1 MANNTWRD
9 RSVHGGT
16 AWHFGHCGI
25 TSGATGDCSMGLVG
39 SFGLSSQAAKSG
51 WPTAIHEC
59 VLKCRS
65 CEQCRYVTVSL
76 QYQDCSWYHECSL
89 EDIKSERLFRSGMVS
104 RGGTALPRRKKR
116 VALVFFG
123 KHGHFDE
130 QSGSA
135 LRSQSMLPRHR
146 ANERLLQVAHAAW
159 KRHLLQS
166 NARDISFDVFAHSWS
181 PETSTSFTELWRGMI
196 RRQKHEPT
204 RYANTTASSSS
215 DLVFRCRVPAIGCE
229 RTVSQV
235 LSLEKALSLR
245 REHELEVGEKYDL
258 VLVARH
264 DIALLRPL
272 RLPPAVFGL
281 AGRDVVFPFYC
292 PGRCQGE
299 PAVTPSG
306 ATSCTLG
313 GQQCPV
319 TYGGR
324 SPAEFTYWMID
335 WLFLGAPD
343 AVDAMGDAT
352 RRLNE
357 YAMALSRFSPYLGTH
372 ALWPWHA
379 LSTNLSL
386 HWGLLVTERDVTL
399 ARHVATGTLS
409 RACWWERSGPPPEPL
424 HLQRPALLDQMCP
437 YAKLSKCSCRT
448 HERALVTSRNGE
460 IVDVPALV

>member
-25 TSGATGDCSMGLVG
+25 TSGATAGDCSMGLVG

-76 QYQDCSWYHECSL
+76 QYQDCS
-89 EDIKSERLFRSGMVS
+89 
-104 RGGTALPRRKKR
+104 
-116 VALVFFG
+116 
-123 KHGHFDE
+123 
-130 QSGSA
+130 
-135 LRSQSMLPRHR
+135 
-146 ANERLLQVAHAAW
+146 
-159 KRHLLQS
+159 
-166 NARDISFDVFAHSWS
+166 
-181 PETSTSFTELWRGMI
+181 
-196 RRQKHEPT
+196 
-204 RYANTTASSSS
+204 
-215 DLVFRCRVPAIGCE
+215 E

-264 DIALLRPL
+264 DITLLRPL

-386 HWGLLVTERDVTL
+386 HWGLLVTERDHVTL

-460 IVDVPALV
+460 IVDVPAVV